1 MINKY
6 CAFHFKTAVYDR
18 IAVIRAGDI
27 LGALTGAGSEVG
39 KIDIF
44 DAHAY
49 VAIARDSVD
58 KALTCLKNGKI
69 KGRSV
74 MVRKSL

>member
-1 MINKY
+1 MVTLWLDDGRRHK
-6 CAFHFKTAVYDR
+6 
-18 IAVIRAGDI
+18 IRAGDI
-27 LGALTGAGSEVG
+27 LGALTGEGGIAGTEVG

-44 DAHAY
+44 DAHSY
-49 VAIARDSVD
+49 VAIKRDSVD
-58 KALTCLKNGKI
+58 KALACLKNGKI

>member
-1 MINKY
+1 MFGIGRIDGLPG
-6 CAFHFKTAVYDR
+6 AF
-18 IAVIRAGDI
+18 RAGDI
-27 LGALTGAGSEVG
+27 LGALTGEAGIAGSEVG

-49 VAIARDSVD
+49 VAITQASVN
-58 KALTCLKNGKI
+58 KALACLKSGKI

-74 MVRKSL
+74 MVRKSA